1 MLVLPQWNSDA
12 NGHVGLCRILAWSGM
27 SALRLALPYHDQR
40 MPPELQRA
48 DYIVSSNVARTVQ
61 VCRQAVLDARRAI
74 QWLARQG
81 YERIGILGT
90 SLGSCLALL
99 TTAHEPLIRAQALN
113 HISPYFA
120 DVVWRGLST
129 QHVRQGFDGRI
140 ELDLLRTLWKPIS
153 PRWYLER
160 VRDRRTLLV
169 YARYDLTFPVDLSE
183 DLVREFRELDLPHE
197 VVVLPCGHYSS
208 GKAPFKFLDAWVL
221 TRFLRNGRCVI
232 RESTSAEAR
241 DRLRERSE
249 GPVFSRSLTFR
260 LRAPTDTS
268 ESRAAPRRAPRARLR
283 TSGVISP
290 SLTALTTVTG
300 LVRNSQ
306 TVATASTM
314 LTTAIAVNR
323 LTPRPCHFIDDR
335 ELARRPNCRAGS
347 YQKVSAEQDDR
358 IAEPELRQILA
369 DDVEVADDQRNQPGG
384 VEVLGGGPR
393 DVAGR
398 HPLDLRGRNSRSN
411 RRAGR
416 TRRSASRRGRSVPAS
431 RSCARSRASG
441 RRRRAPAPR
450 R

>member
-1 MLVLPQWNSDA
+1 MNGASTGFRTTAVRTPAAEAEIIGEWVAGVMGDTDA
-12 NGHVGLCRILAWSGM
+12 FFTPPPTDEYRLGGPDDGGRLLTFPSAFTTPHPENNIVHCRYFAARRAGRRCWCCRSGTRTPTAMSACARILAWSGL

-169 YARYDLTFPVDLSE
+169 YARYDLTFPIDLSE
-183 DLVREFRELDLPHE
+183 DLVREFRELGLPHE

-221 TRFLRNGRCVI
+221 TRFLRR
-232 RESTSAEAR
+232 ALR
-241 DRLRERSE
+241 D
-249 GPVFSRSLTFR
+249 
-260 LRAPTDTS
+260 
-268 ESRAAPRRAPRARLR
+268 
-283 TSGVISP
+283 
-290 SLTALTTVTG
+290 
-300 LVRNSQ
+300 
-306 TVATASTM
+306 
-314 LTTAIAVNR
+314 
-323 LTPRPCHFIDDR
+323 
-335 ELARRPNCRAGS
+335 
-347 YQKVSAEQDDR
+347 
-358 IAEPELRQILA
+358 
-369 DDVEVADDQRNQPGG
+369 
-384 VEVLGGGPR
+384 
-393 DVAGR
+393 
-398 HPLDLRGRNSRSN
+398 
-411 RRAGR
+411 
-416 TRRSASRRGRSVPAS
+416 
-431 RSCARSRASG
+431 
-441 RRRRAPAPR
+441 
-450 R
+450 